1 MTKRN
6 WLRHATLAVLLST
19 SLMLIGESGQALAS
33 TSNTVTT
40 QSSTSIGKNIIKAG
54 EKYLGTPYKYASSR
68 YDKSTMDCSEF
79 TMWAYKE
86 GAGIDLG
93 KGGARSQ
100 YKKGTPIKR
109 SQLKVGDLVFF
120 STPAT
125 MKYPKGSIKRI
136 GHIGI
141 YAGNN
146 KVLHTYGKGGVKYS
160 SMASGWWN
168 DHYVAAVR
176 INK

>member
-6 WLRHATLAVLLST
+6 WLTKSSLAILLST
-19 SLMLIGESGQALAS
+19 SLLLIGVNGQALAS
-33 TSNTVTT
+33 TSNTVST
-40 QSSTSIGKNIIKAG
+40 QSTSVGAKIIKAG

-86 GAGIDLG
+86 GSGINLG
-93 KGGARSQ
+93 RGGARSQ
-100 YKKGTPIKR
+100 FKQGTKIKR
-109 SQLKVGDLVFF
+109 SDLRVGDLVFF

-125 MKYPKGSIKRI
+125 MKYPKDSINRI
-136 GHIGI
+136 GHVGI

-146 KVLHTYGKGGVKYS
+146 KVLHTYGAGGVRYS
-160 SMASGWWN
+160 NMASGWWN
-168 DHYVAAVR
+168 DHYVTAVR
-176 INK
+176 ITK

>member
-6 WLRHATLAVLLST
+6 WLTKTTLTVLLST
-19 SLMLIGESGQALAS
+19 SLLLIGESGQALAS
-33 TSNTVTT
+33 TSNTVST
-40 QSSTSIGKNIIKAG
+40 QSASVGAKIIKAG

-86 GAGIDLG
+86 GAGINIG

-100 YKKGTPIKR
+100 YKQGTKIKR
-109 SQLKVGDLVFF
+109 SNLRVGDLVFF
-120 STPAT
+120 STKAT
-125 MKYPKGSIKRI
+125 MKYPKDSIKRI
-136 GHIGI
+136 GHVGI

-146 KVLHTYGKGGVKYS
+146 KVLHTYGAGGVRYS
-160 SMASGWWN
+160 NMAKGWWD
-168 DHYVAAVR
+168 DHYVGAVR
-176 INK
+176 ISK